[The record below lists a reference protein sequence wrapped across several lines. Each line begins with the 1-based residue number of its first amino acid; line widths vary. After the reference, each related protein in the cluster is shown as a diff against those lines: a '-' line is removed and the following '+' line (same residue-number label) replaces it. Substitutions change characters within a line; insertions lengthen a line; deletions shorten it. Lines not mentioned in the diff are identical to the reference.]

1 MEGLFNHFIKLFIAG
16 VLCYAFLDFMF
27 SLSFITGIGF
37 IISCCL
43 AFHKGAI
50 FKEPRIIGFI
60 AIGYVLTNT
69 AVSQVLP
76 MVYEEA
82 ISGTFLTALVIFSV
96 FLTLYLKGKEIQ
108 SY

>member
-1 MEGLFNHFIKLFIAG
+1 MEGLFNNFIKLFIAG
-16 VLCYAFLDFMF
+16 VFFYTFLDFMF

-37 IISCCL
+37 IISCFL
-43 AFHKGAI
+43 AFHRGVV
-50 FKEPRIIGFI
+50 FKEPGIIGFI

-76 MVYEEA
+76 MVYEET
-82 ISGTFLTALVIFSV
+82 ISGTVLTGLIIFSV

-108 SY
+108 S